1 MSYFQK
7 YCLIPAS
14 LIFFVAFG
22 IHNAQDLRYDTLN
35 YVDQN
40 VTTKSKFSLSREFV
54 KVPFIVL
61 RLARSISTGKS
72 DNVEMASP

>member
-1 MSYFQK
+1 MSK
-7 YCLIPAS
+7 I
-14 LIFFVAFG
+14 
-22 IHNAQDLRYDTLN
+22 DLRYDTLN